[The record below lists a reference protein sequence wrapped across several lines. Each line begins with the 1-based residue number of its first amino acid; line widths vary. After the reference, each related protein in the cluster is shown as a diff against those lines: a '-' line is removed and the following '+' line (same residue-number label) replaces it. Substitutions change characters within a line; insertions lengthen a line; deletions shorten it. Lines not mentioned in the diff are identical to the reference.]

1 MIDWQVTVPPPHMSG
16 FPGIGGECEQQQVEG
31 GTKASEST
39 SLLDTG
45 LQSFTRHSSAIRH

>member
-16 FPGIGGECEQQQVEG
+16 FPGIGGECEQQQVEV
-31 GTKASEST
+31 GTTASEST